1 MKRTKGFIVGMI
13 IGTALGF
20 WFGFNA
26 GQDRPF
32 LSNPF
37 ERPTFHEKIRQ
48 SGDNLIEKGGEMLE
62 KGGRALQD
70 KAREL
75 EPPPAPQ
82 P

>member
-1 MKRTKGFIVGMI
+1 GFIVGMI
-13 IGTALGF
+13 IGTAVGF

-26 GQDRPF
+26 GKDRPL

-37 ERPTFHEKIRQ
+37 AEPALHEKIRE

-70 KAREL
+70 KAHEI
-75 EPPPAPQ
+75 EPPPPPPQ